1 MTEILPF
8 LKELISAP
16 GLSGYEDPA
25 ANIIADK
32 WRPLVHEISRGTLGS
47 LQGLRRGTGTE
58 PRPSVMIATHMDAIG
73 LMVTGITDGFLHIT
87 RVGGVDV
94 RVLPGTPVNVFA
106 TGAGASGTGAT
117 GAGASGTGATG
128 AGASGTG
135 ATGAGASG
143 TGATGAG
150 TTGPGASGI
159 SASGTS
165 VTREVSSVGEAKV
178 RPPLPGVVVQ
188 PSAQL
193 LPEDARDGPVGL
205 EHLFIDTGLLPQ
217 KVSELVR
224 VGDLVSFAQPP
235 AELSGETLTGH
246 SLDNRASVAALT
258 VCLEELQ
265 TRPHVWDVWAVATSQ
280 EEIGAIGAA
289 GSAYQLRP
297 TIAIVVDVTFAKG
310 PGASDWSTSPLGKG
324 PTIVIG
330 PNIHPALHKSMKEL
344 ADKLEIPYSLE
355 YTPSH
360 SGTDGWA
367 TQVAAEGIPTL
378 VIGLPLRYMHTAVEL
393 VALKDIQRAG
403 RLLAEFIARLGA
415 DFMDNIVWDK

>member
-8 LKELISAP
+8 LKDLISAP

-32 WRPLVHEISRGTLGS
+32 WRPLVHEISRSTLGS
-47 LQGLRRGTGTE
+47 LYGLRRGTGKD
-58 PRPSVMIATHMDAIG
+58 PRPSVMVATHMDAIG
-73 LMVTGITDGFLHIT
+73 LMVTGITDGFLRVT

-94 RVLPGTPVNVFA
+94 RILPGTPVNVYC
-106 TGAGASGTGAT
+106 TGKAASAGKPDGQPVLPA
-117 GAGASGTGATG
+117 
-128 AGASGTG
+128 
-135 ATGAGASG
+135 
-143 TGATGAG
+143 
-150 TTGPGASGI
+150 
-159 SASGTS
+159 
-165 VTREVSSVGEAKV
+165 VVG
-178 RPPLPGVVVQ
+178 Q

-193 LPEDARDGPVGL
+193 LPEEAGDGPVAL
-205 EHLFIDTGLLPQ
+205 ENLFIDTGLLPQ

-224 VGDLVSFAQPP
+224 IGDVVSFAQPP
-235 AELSGETLTGH
+235 AELSGDTLSGH

-280 EEIGAIGAA
+280 EEVGAIGAA
-289 GSAYQLRP
+289 GSAFELRP

-310 PGASDWSTSPLGKG
+310 PGASDWSTLPLGKG
-324 PTIVIG
+324 PTIVVG
-330 PNIHPALHKSMKEL
+330 PNIHPALHKAMKEL
-344 ADKLEIPYSLE
+344 ADKLEIPHALE

-367 TQVAAEGIPTL
+367 TQVSAEGIPTL
-378 VIGLPLRYMHTAVEL
+378 VVGIPLRYMHTPVEL

-403 RLLAEFIARLGA
+403 RLLAEFIAGLGP
-415 DFMDNIVWDK
+415 DFIEKMVWDQ

>member
-47 LQGLRRGTGTE
+47 LQGLRRGTGKE

-73 LMVTGITDGFLHIT
+73 LMVTGITDGFLRIT

-94 RVLPGTPVNVFA
+94 RVLPGTPVNVYA
-106 TGAGASGTGAT
+106 TGAGATVI
-117 GAGASGTGATG
+117 GASRAATSTGE
-128 AGASGTG
+128 
-135 ATGAGASG
+135 
-143 TGATGAG
+143 
-150 TTGPGASGI
+150 PN
-159 SASGTS
+159 
-165 VTREVSSVGEAKV
+165 V
-178 RPPLPGVVVQ
+178 RLPLPGVVAQ

-193 LPEDARDGPVGL
+193 LPEDARDGPVAL

-235 AELSGETLTGH
+235 AQLSGETLTGH

-265 TRPHVWDVWAVATSQ
+265 ARPHVWDVWAVATSQ
-280 EEIGAIGAA
+280 EEVGAIGAA

-310 PGASDWSTSPLGKG
+310 PGASDWSTSPLGKV

-344 ADKLEIPYSLE
+344 ADKLEIPYTLE

-403 RLLAEFIARLGA
+403 RLLAEFIAKLEP
-415 DFMDNIVWDK
+415 DFMDKIVWDK